1 MNPQEL
7 RKAASV
13 SQLRELHKLYGA
25 RLTAIEA
32 RQAAIEADNKLLS
45 ARVSE
50 LEARLRNRN
59 GVATFPDGSR
69 IMLSIS
75 DAHGGGAN

>member
-1 MNPQEL
+1 MKADEL

-13 SQLRELHKLYGA
+13 AQLRELHNLYGA

-59 GVATFPDGSR
+59 GVATLPDGSR
-69 IMLSIS
+69 TMLSIS
-75 DAHGGGAN
+75 DAQGGGSH